1 MQQAIPNK
9 KAPIIANSMCSN
21 PNTKEDI
28 IDFLS
33 TSISLANKEIG
44 FFDKK
49 NNYLKMVLLAGII
62 FPVIGW
68 VYGLLFMPSKS
79 FSEEKLKQAWRAKSE
94 QVLLKG
100 RSLRG
105 DPQFTQKLDYFE
117 NLLRE

>member
-1 MQQAIPNK
+1 MV
-9 KAPIIANSMCSN
+9 
-21 PNTKEDI
+21 
-28 IDFLS
+28 
-33 TSISLANKEIG
+33 
-44 FFDKK
+44 
-49 NNYLKMVLLAGII
+49 VLLGII
-62 FPVIGW
+62 IPVFGW
-68 VYGLLFMPSKS
+68 LFGSIIMIVKS